1 MALFDGIKKRWN
13 RLVQR
18 SAAPL
23 GGAKELKDI
32 FEIAGVPA
40 WNQFYYMGIFPW
52 KFIYRGFYEPWH
64 LIRMVTTN
72 NPDGKRELA
81 RLNIAKAAAQ
91 ELASLIWTERCQ
103 VNVSMTGNTSED
115 DPLDRFVQS
124 VLCDNNFYT
133 KMGEHIEQSLALG
146 GGALKVWF
154 KPDRN
159 DDGEPLD
166 TGSIQIG
173 YAMAD
178 QFVPTAWNNAEVKD
192 AIFVSREAKGGYY
205 YTRLEWHRWNG
216 ETYVI
221 TNDLYRA
228 EQKNSNQDIL
238 GVWMPLAE
246 AYPDLSPETEIK
258 NIGDSLFS
266 YYRPTGA
273 NNLDD
278 NSPLGVSIYAN
289 AMDTLHAL
297 DLAFDGFNSF
307 LKLGKPKIV
316 VPYRA
321 LRSVI
326 DPEGRVRHYF
336 DPDDEV
342 FAGLNIDDDSFDIK
356 DMTIS
361 LHVDEHVAA
370 INALLNLFCLQ
381 AGFSPS
387 TFTFDKDNGI
397 KTATEVISENSK
409 TYKSVKNNQNNIRPC
424 IERLVE
430 NIITVAT
437 LYNLEFDGKPV
448 AQLAANGYEV
458 AVAFDD
464 SIIQDQQ
471 TNLNQ
476 GIMLLTNGLLSKKTL
491 LTAPKFGICMTEEE
505 ADAEL
510 QRIASESATVTA
522 NAIDMFRAY
531 GGE

>member
-1 MALFDGIKKRWN
+1 MAIFDGLKKRWN

-205 YTRLEWHRWNG
+205 YNRLEWHRWNG

-228 EQKNSNQDIL
+228 EQKNSNQ
-238 GVWMPLAE
+238 
-246 AYPDLSPETEIK
+246 EI
-258 NIGDSLFS
+258 
-266 YYRPTGA
+266 TW
-273 NNLDD
+273 
-278 NSPLGVSIYAN
+278 
-289 AMDTLHAL
+289 
-297 DLAFDGFNSF
+297 
-307 LKLGKPKIV
+307 LK
-316 VPYRA
+316 
-321 LRSVI
+321 
-326 DPEGRVRHYF
+326 
-336 DPDDEV
+336 
-342 FAGLNIDDDSFDIK
+342 
-356 DMTIS
+356 M
-361 LHVDEHVAA
+361 
-370 INALLNLFCLQ
+370 Q
-381 AGFSPS
+381 
-387 TFTFDKDNGI
+387 
-397 KTATEVISENSK
+397 
-409 TYKSVKNNQNNIRPC
+409 
-424 IERLVE
+424 
-430 NIITVAT
+430 
-437 LYNLEFDGKPV
+437 
-448 AQLAANGYEV
+448 
-458 AVAFDD
+458 
-464 SIIQDQQ
+464 
-471 TNLNQ
+471 
-476 GIMLLTNGLLSKKTL
+476 
-491 LTAPKFGICMTEEE
+491 
-505 ADAEL
+505 
-510 QRIASESATVTA
+510 
-522 NAIDMFRAY
+522 
-531 GGE
+531 